1 MKNMSQS
8 RRRFLANSLALGC
21 SLAASPMVTPVTMAS
36 APWDN
41 RLVVIILRGGLDG
54 LDAVR
59 PYNAPEFRQLRGGL
73 LAGQK
78 DPVAFDLDGFF
89 ALHPALSELMPLWRA
104 GELSF
109 AHAVST
115 PYRDKRS
122 HFDGQDILEAGTG
135 ASTFVPS
142 RDGWL
147 NRLLS
152 GVPGATAETA
162 FAIGRQSMLI
172 TKGSAA
178 VSDWSPDAAL
188 LLSPQAERLLD
199 LVMHDDPLFRD
210 ALTEAID
217 LSQEDVAAKFGD
229 EDIDAADMM
238 NAMQRPGNLG
248 SAKRTSQ
255 KIAEFAAARL
265 REDTRIAAYSMVGY
279 DTHSQQPRLINN
291 ALGPLAGNILTLKK
305 ELGPV
310 WEKTTVLAMTEF
322 GRTVRVNGTL
332 GTDHGTGGLMIMAGG
347 ALRGGR
353 VVTQW
358 PGLSESALYQRRDL
372 MPTRDVRAHAGWVMR
387 GLFGLDREL
396 IENTV
401 FPGLDLGNDPKLLL

>member
-1 MKNMSQS
+1 MSKIFPS
-8 RRRFLANSLALGC
+8 RRRFMANSLALGC
-21 SLAASPMVTPVTMAS
+21 SMAASPLVTPVTMAS

-59 PYNAPEFRQLRGGL
+59 PYNAPEFGDLRGGL
-73 LAGQK
+73 LAGQEE
-78 DPVAFDLDGFF
+78 PGVLDLDGFF
-89 ALHPALSELMPLWRA
+89 ALHPALSDLMPLWRA

-135 ASTFVPS
+135 ESSFVPS

-172 TKGSAA
+172 TKGPAE
-178 VSDWSPDAAL
+178 VSDWSPDASL

-210 ALTEAID
+210 ALSEAIG
-217 LSQEDVAAKFGD
+217 LSQEDVAAQFGD
-229 EDIDAADMM
+229 EEVDAADMV
-238 NAMQRPGNLG
+238 NAMRPT
-248 SAKRTSQ
+248 AKPASRKEAIQ
-255 KIAEFAAARL
+255 KVAEFAAARL
-265 REDTRIAAYSMVGY
+265 REDTRIAAYSMIGY
-279 DTHSQQPRLINN
+279 DTHNQQPRLINN
-291 ALGPLAGNILTLKK
+291 ALQPLASNILSLKK

-332 GTDHGTGGLMIMAGG
+332 GTDHGTGGLLIMAGG

-353 VVTQW
+353 VVTEW
-358 PGLSESALYQRRDL
+358 PGLGESALYQRRDL

-387 GLFGLDREL
+387 GLFGLDRKV
-396 IENTV
+396 IEDTV
-401 FPGLDLGNDPKLLL
+401 FPGLDLGRDPKLLL